1 MAVDVTGR
9 DPIRLRAAALA
20 WAMVFASVILAGLFV
35 ARQPQAED
43 AASGVR
49 EVVQSQ
55 MQAFSADD
63 APKAFALADPE
74 IRGKFGDADEFM
86 AMVRAQY
93 PMVHRPASV
102 MYLKPESDGEVAFQK
117 LRLTDNA
124 GGAWMVTYLLNRQK
138 DSKQWLISACLVVPD
153 APRVIA

>member
-1 MAVDVTGR
+1 VTR
-9 DPIRLRAAALA
+9 ADPGRLRAAAVA
-20 WAMVFASVILAGLFV
+20 WALVFTAVLLGGIFV
-35 ARQPQAED
+35 SGQPKADD

-55 MQAFSADD
+55 LQAFSADD
-63 APKAFALADPE
+63 ARKAFALADPG
-74 IRGKFGDADEFM
+74 IRVKFGDAEEFL

-102 MYLKPESDGEVAFQK
+102 MFLKPESDGEIAFQK
-117 LRLTDNA
+117 LRLTDSS

-138 DSKQWLISACLVVPD
+138 DSNQWLISACLVVPD
-153 APRVIA
+153 TPRVSA